1 MITSRKTTG
10 SYPRKSFH
18 SCTDLSVITETYF
31 IERMEFQTQALI
43 YNVNQSSLTVGL
55 Y

>member
-10 SYPRKSFH
+10 SYPRKSFRPP
-18 SCTDLSVITETYF
+18 TDLSVIMETYF
-31 IERMEFQTQALI
+31 IERMKFQTQALI
-43 YNVNQSSLTVGL
+43 YNINQPSLMMAE